1 MIARGVAL
9 ALMIS
14 LPLPLWSIGFVYTG
28 VGGGGR
34 ELMELTEVTVQVQI
48 QDRLAVTRTDQVF
61 TNRSGRVTE
70 GIYEFKLPT
79 GAIITDLVLWI
90 DGRPVKGIIMEK
102 EEGRQAYDAV
112 VHRRVDPALI
122 EQIDEETF
130 RLSIFPFPQQ
140 GSRRVEL
147 EYMQVLEAGDGMI
160 NYTFPLASET
170 DLRVWI
176 KRFTLRAEVRAQ
188 HLFDVSVLG
197 VPQQMVDTQQA
208 DEHSAQVAVSS
219 EELVPEG
226 NLHLAMREKG
236 AQQRPVALS
245 YPPSG
250 AGEMGYYALW
260 LPLFQELT
268 QADPV
273 PRSITFVI
281 DRSSSMQRGR
291 LTAVRG
297 ALATAV
303 EDLESEDLFNVVV
316 FSNQAQVF
324 AQNPVEA
331 TAANKEEAIRF
342 VNQQDALGVTNFE
355 AAFAVALGQAFPR
368 GRTNQA
374 IFLTDG
380 YATLGETESSRLSE
394 MIADLTPAD
403 TRIFT
408 IGVGSAIHRGFLRAL
423 ADGYQGEAHFVA
435 DEGDIEETLRALFRK
450 LARPVF
456 VPTDLI
462 FEGTLISDLFPQ
474 EMDLLTQGQE
484 IFQVGRYE
492 TGGDLGLRLEGT
504 VYDELVTLD
513 FPLVLSQTD
522 TSLSFI
528 PRLWAYQKVQA
539 LEGMIDRYGTNQE
552 ILDDILDL
560 GLTYRL
566 VTRRTSLFAPDDD
579 VVVNPETAEE
589 SSPNIAATAV
599 EATEARIRWMGRE
612 FVQQSG
618 VWVDVQFQQSMG
630 VEPYEGKQG
639 QPDVLMD
646 FARLGQDMIVVVD
659 GKGYKISGD
668 FLPKEPVLSQ
678 NMPNP
683 FNSSTVIGFQVPAD
697 MEMSGMRL
705 AIHNLMGQLV
715 RELPLGDL
723 QLGENRVIWDGENS
737 RGQAVAS
744 GIYIYRLAGDGFA
757 VSRRMALL
765 R

>member
-1 MIARGVAL
+1 MTAKAVAL
-9 ALMIS
+9 ALMVL
-14 LPLPLWSIGFVYTG
+14 LPQPLWAIGFVYTG

-34 ELMELTEVTVQVQI
+34 ELMELTEATVQVQI

-61 TNRSGRVTE
+61 PNRSGRVTE

-90 DGRPVKGIIMEK
+90 EGRPVKGIIMEK
-102 EEGRQAYDAV
+102 EEGRQGYDAV

-147 EYMQVLEAGDGMI
+147 EYMQALEARDGVI

-170 DLRVWI
+170 DLRVLI
-176 KRFTLRAEVRAQ
+176 KQFTLRAEVHAQ
-188 HLFDVSVLG
+188 HSFEVSVLG
-197 VPQQMVDTQQA
+197 LPQQMVDIQQA
-208 DEHSAQVAVSS
+208 DERSAQVVLSG

-226 NLHLAMREKG
+226 NLHLAMRENG
-236 AQQRPVALS
+236 AQQRPVVLS
-245 YPPSG
+245 FPPTE

-260 LPLFQELT
+260 LPLLQELA

-273 PRSITFVI
+273 PRSLTFVI
-281 DRSSSMQRGR
+281 DISSSMQCGR
-291 LTAVRG
+291 LAAVRG
-297 ALATAV
+297 ALAAAV
-303 EDLESEDLFNVVV
+303 EDLQTEDLFNVVV
-316 FSNQAQVF
+316 FSNRAQMF

-331 TAANKEEAIRF
+331 TAVNKEEAIRF
-342 VNQQDALGVTNFE
+342 VNQQEALGVTNFE
-355 AAFAVALGQAFPR
+355 AGFGVAFGQAFPG
-368 GRTNQA
+368 GRTNQT
-374 IFLTDG
+374 ILLTDG
-380 YATLGETESSRLSE
+380 YATLGETEPSGLSE
-394 MIADLTPAD
+394 LVADLAPVD
-403 TRIFT
+403 TRIFS
-408 IGVGSAIHRGFLRAL
+408 IGIGHAIHRGFLRAL

-435 DEGDIEETLRALFRK
+435 DERDIEETLRNLFRK

-456 VPTDLI
+456 VPIDLA
-462 FEGTLISDLFPQ
+462 FEGTLIFDLFPQ

-484 IFQVGRYE
+484 FFQVGRYE

-504 VYDELVTLD
+504 VYDEMLTLD
-513 FPLVLSQTD
+513 FPLALSQTD

-528 PRLWAYQKVQA
+528 PRLWAHQKVQA
-539 LEGMIDRYGTNQE
+539 LEGVIDRYGTDQE
-552 ILDDILDL
+552 ILDDILEL

-566 VTRRTSLFAPDDD
+566 VTRRTSLFAPDED
-579 VVVNPETAEE
+579 VVVNPETAED
-589 SSPNIAATAV
+589 SPFSGGATAI
-599 EATEARIRWMGRE
+599 ESTGLRATWMGRE
-612 FVQQSG
+612 FVRQNE
-618 VWVDVQFQQSMG
+618 VWVDIQFVQPMAI
-630 VEPYEGKQG
+630 ELYEGKPG
-639 QPDVLMD
+639 QPDSLMD

-659 GKGYKISGD
+659 EKAYKVSGD

-683 FNSSTVIGFQVPAD
+683 FNSSTVIRFQVPAD
-697 MEMSGMRL
+697 MEVSGMRL
-705 AIHNLMGQLV
+705 TIYNLMGQLV
-715 RELPLGDL
+715 GELPLGSL
-723 QLGENRVIWDGENS
+723 QLGENRVTWDGRNS